1 MTLLAV
7 SPGADVL
14 SLNLTGCAIAVYSSH
29 AASRPLSSLIALSV
43 ESVDCSDG
51 VRLDIRFSSG
61 DLFSVSLLPEHY
73 VGPEA
78 FSAEF
83 SDGTYVVV

>member
-1 MTLLAV
+1 M
-7 SPGADVL
+7 SL
-14 SLNLTGCAIAVYSSH
+14 SFTACTISVYSSH
-29 AASRPLSSLIALSV
+29 AASRPLISLMGVSV
-43 ESVDCSDG
+43 ESVDCSDD

-61 DLFSVSLLPEHY
+61 DIFSVSLLPEHY

-83 SDGTYVVV
+83 ADGTHVVV

>member
-1 MTLLAV
+1 M
-7 SPGADVL
+7 
-14 SLNLTGCAIAVYSSH
+14 SLNFTDCTIAVYSDH
-29 AASRPLSSLIALSV
+29 AASRALTSLIGLSV
-43 ESVDCSDG
+43 ESIECSDD
-51 VRLDIRFSSG
+51 VRLDIRFGSG
-61 DLFSVSLLPEHY
+61 DVFSVSLLPEHY